1 MTMDDLQVLILRN
14 HNYFC
19 FLFPDNSQASVMD
32 RDRDIENLS
41 GEHRDAARR
50 VMSSALICPP
60 CDEQRFNLILTGELT
75 FFTPGP
81 MAFAAQVGTEL
92 SYAIC
97 AISLSAVV
105 PGSCHRDSRH
115 GGPSEQVC
123 IALFYSRVFF
133 VRLTV
138 PCGVT
143 APRQGYCFGAD
154 QPAPRASAAPGY
166 HRPPAP

>member
-19 FLFPDNSQASVMD
+19 LLFPDNSQASVMD

-97 AISLSAVV
+97 ALSHCLQLSLEVAIETLGTVGPVNRCALLCFIPAFFCSFDRAVW
-105 PGSCHRDSRH
+105 RD
-115 GGPSEQVC
+115 G
-123 IALFYSRVFF
+123 
-133 VRLTV
+133 
-138 PCGVT
+138 T
-143 APRQGYCFGAD
+143 AAGLLLWR
-154 QPAPRASAAPGY
+154 
-166 HRPPAP
+166 